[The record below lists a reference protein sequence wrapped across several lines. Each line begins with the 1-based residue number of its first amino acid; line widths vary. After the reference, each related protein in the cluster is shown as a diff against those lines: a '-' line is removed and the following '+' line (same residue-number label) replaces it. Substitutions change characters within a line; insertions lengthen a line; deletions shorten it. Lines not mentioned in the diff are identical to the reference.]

1 MQSRKTLLFYND
13 EPWVIK
19 TGDEYFDVTMGCNDG
34 NELCET
40 VGIYML
46 NKLSNIINREK
57 IGLYRDDGLGICQN
71 MSKTE
76 VERLKKKIVKIFKES
91 SLSITIEYN
100 LKSVDFL
107 YATIDLVNNTY
118 KPYRKPNN
126 EPQYINKQ
134 SNHPPNVLKQLPKS
148 IEKRVSENSSN
159 IDVFNESIHTYN
171 DALIKSNFREKLT
184 YKASTSKNIFEEN
197 QKRKRKRNII
207 WLNPPY
213 SKTSKQMLEKPFCS

>member
-13 EPWVIK
+13 EPWVKK

-34 NELCET
+34 KELCKT

-91 SLSITIEYN
+91 SLSITVEYN

-107 YATIDLVNNTY
+107 DVTSDLVNNTY
-118 KPYRKPNN
+118 KP
-126 EPQYINKQ
+126 
-134 SNHPPNVLKQLPKS
+134 
-148 IEKRVSENSSN
+148 
-159 IDVFNESIHTYN
+159 
-171 DALIKSNFREKLT
+171 
-184 YKASTSKNIFEEN
+184 
-197 QKRKRKRNII
+197 
-207 WLNPPY
+207 
-213 SKTSKQMLEKPFCS
+213 